1 MTNNADEK
9 NQRQQDLE
17 LALNWLAD
25 AREWAKLAKHLHTVT
40 EALSDND
47 SARTSKLNVARACL
61 ATAFQL
67 TFNGFLVAEAKWP
80 RQDDSLERA
89 NNRLNSDTQSD
100 IDTSIGIAKCADISS
115 VSRSLDHY
123 LRQYNTPTRQTDS
136 VDGTEQ
142 SANHHLEIPRLAA
155 LFKDLAAFAEHKI
168 TNPKAS
174 TLPNRL
180 KSSEARTT
188 VREKIQQIICASHD
202 GDYIY
207 RGEPEHYDKLTSNL
221 YRRYRHHFET
231 PGRRLKIDSVHKEIL
246 TEVKGYTE
254 EAIDF
259 DASTRLQHFGGK
271 TNLIDF
277 TTDCLIA
284 LFFAC
289 DGGSDDD
296 GRVILL
302 RKSIAIKNGHTIEQP
317 RILENRVKAQKSI
330 FVCPIGGFIEDGQFN
345 VIPIPNELKKPM
357 LEHLNEHHGISP
369 NTIYNDLHGYVKYQ
383 ELHHSSYDAFFE
395 GLKHHDNA
403 RELQR
408 GGLGDDAKHKFDLAR
423 RHYNRALEINPQFAT
438 AYHHRAAANRN
449 LGQIDCAINDSSRA
463 LELNSNYVA
472 AYSTRGLAYLEKREY
487 QPAVQDFTHVINRAR
502 DDAGAYFNRALAH
515 MHLLNWGKVK
525 DDLKTARQLSI
536 DLLIEREN
544 RYPTIS
550 CLEDSIGAVLPD
562 DIANMLEHAQSPCN
576 TSN

>member
-67 TFNGFLVAEAKWP
+67 TYNAFLVSEAKWP

-89 NNRLNSDTQSD
+89 NNRLHSDTQSK

-115 VSRSLDHY
+115 VSGSLDHY
-123 LRQYNTPTRQTDS
+123 LRQYNKPTRHTYS
-136 VDGTEQ
+136 VDGTEHPA
-142 SANHHLEIPRLAA
+142 SHPLHITRLAE
-155 LFKDLAAFAEHKI
+155 LFKDLAAFAEHKV
-168 TNPKAS
+168 TNPKTSA
-174 TLPNRL
+174 LPKRL
-180 KSSEARTT
+180 KSSEARTK

-231 PGRRLKIDSVHKEIL
+231 PGRRLKIESVHKEIL
-246 TEVKGYTE
+246 TEVKSYTE
-254 EAIDF
+254 EASDF

-302 RKSIAIKNGHTIEQP
+302 RKSKAIEKGHAIEHP
-317 RILENRVKAQKSI
+317 RILENRVKAQKSV
-330 FVCPIGGFIEDGQFN
+330 FLCPSGGLIETGQFE
-345 VIPIPNELKKPM
+345 VIPIPSELKSPM
-357 LEHLNEHHGISP
+357 LRYLNKYHGISP
-369 NTIYNDLHGYVKYQ
+369 NTIYNDLHGYIKYQ

-395 GLKHHDNA
+395 GLKHHVNA

-408 GGLGDDAKHKFDLAR
+408 EGLGDDSEHKFDLAR
-423 RHYNRALEINPQFAT
+423 RHYDRAIEINPQFT
-438 AYHHRAAANRN
+438 NAYHHRAAAKRN
-449 LGQIDCAINDSSRA
+449 LGQVDCAINDASRA
-463 LELNSNYVA
+463 LELNPDYVN
-472 AYSTRGLAYLEKREY
+472 AYNTRGLTHFDKQDY
-487 QPAVQDFTHVINRAR
+487 QSAVQDFTHVINRAR
-502 DDAGAYFNRALAH
+502 DNATAYFNRALAH
-515 MHLLNWGKVK
+515 MHLLNWSAAKT
-525 DDLKTARQLSI
+525 DLKTARDLGI
-536 DLLIEREN
+536 DLEKELEN
-544 RYPTIS
+544 RYSTVS
-550 CLEDSIGAVLPD
+550 CLEDSIGEELPEHL
-562 DIANMLEHAQSPCN
+562 ANMLAHAQSPSN